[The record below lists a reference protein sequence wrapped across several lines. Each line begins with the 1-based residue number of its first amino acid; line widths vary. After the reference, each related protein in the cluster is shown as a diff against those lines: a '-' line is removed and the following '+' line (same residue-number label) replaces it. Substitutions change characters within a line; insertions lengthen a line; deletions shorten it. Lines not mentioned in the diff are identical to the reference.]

1 MAPYDARMVAN
12 YLLDLADQ
20 KQQTLTQASLLKILY
35 FCHGWYLA
43 WHETPLCAN
52 DFEAWELGPVVR
64 VVRNAFKS
72 YGRTPI
78 TTRATRIDLMTGE
91 QAPIPNLVSVQD
103 KAAIEKVFDQ
113 YSRFSTPRL
122 IDMTHEKGSPW
133 DRLWNSREPV
143 ARLGLR
149 IKNEEIRAHFL
160 QASLPET
167 MM

>member
-12 YLLDLADQ
+12 CLLDFADQ
-20 KQQTLTQASLLKILY
+20 KRQPLTQASLLKILY
-35 FCHGWYLA
+35 FCHGWYLV
-43 WHETPLCAN
+43 WYDKPLCAN

-72 YGRTPI
+72 YGRNPI
-78 TTRATRIDLMTGE
+78 RTRAQRVNLMTGE
-91 QAPIPNLVSVQD
+91 QEPIPDLISVED
-103 KAAIEKVFDQ
+103 KAAIGKVFD
-113 YSRFSTPRL
+113 YYARFSTPRL

-149 IKNEEIRAHFL
+149 IKNEEIKAHFL
-160 QASLPET
+160 QASLPGT

>member
-12 YLLDLADQ
+12 CLLDLADEKRQ
-20 KQQTLTQASLLKILY
+20 PLTQISLLKILY
-35 FCHGWYLA
+35 FCHGWYLV
-43 WHETPLCAN
+43 WHDKPLCVN

-64 VVRNAFKS
+64 SVRNAFKS
-72 YGRTPI
+72 DGRRPI
-78 TTRATRIDLMTGE
+78 TRRAQRVNLMTGE
-91 QAPIPNLVSVQD
+91 QESLPDLISIED
-103 KAAIEKVFDQ
+103 KALIEKVFDY
-113 YSRFSTPRL
+113 YSRFPTPKL

-149 IKNEEIRAHFL
+149 IKNEEIKAHFL
-160 QASLPET
+160 QVALPQT